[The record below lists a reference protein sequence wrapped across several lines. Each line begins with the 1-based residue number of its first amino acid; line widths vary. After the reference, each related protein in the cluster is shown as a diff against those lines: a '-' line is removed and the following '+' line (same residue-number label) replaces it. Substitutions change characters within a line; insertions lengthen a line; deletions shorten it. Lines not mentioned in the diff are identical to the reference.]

1 MTVAIALVAAM
12 LLGVGFVLQQRAA
25 SEAPKAFFLR
35 FALIAELLR
44 QRRWLAGLAIMIM
57 GQLASAYSVSHIDLS
72 LAEPLLSTNLLFAL
86 ALAVPMSGQRLRA
99 IEMAGAVILLGGVA
113 ALSVA
118 RTAAAP
124 AASFASPAGWLAAAV
139 IAGIAAAFVQAGR
152 VCSGQA
158 RATFTG
164 AAAGLVFGIS
174 DALTRQ
180 TVQIMDN
187 HGFGALLTT
196 WPGYSV
202 IGAGLTGLWLM
213 ESAFNAAQLHASLPA
228 ISAAEPAA
236 GIVLGVVVF
245 GDAIRTSPAMIAT
258 QIIGV
263 IALVLGVVLVARASV
278 LNDLRRKSTEALRR
292 GRRPSTAEWIAT
304 HSVRISH
311 TLRHRASQQENTP
324 NITNPAATKTSS
336 HGPSGV

>member
-1 MTVAIALVAAM
+1 MTVAIALIAAM
-12 LLGVGFVLQQRAA
+12 LLGVGFVLQQQAA
-25 SEAPKAFFLR
+25 SDAPKAFFLR
-35 FALIAELLR
+35 FALITELLK
-44 QRRWLAGLAIMIM
+44 QRRWLFGLAIMIM

-86 ALAVPMSGQRLRA
+86 ALAVPLSGQRLRA

-118 RTAAAP
+118 RIAVSP
-124 AASFASPAGWLAAAV
+124 GASFASPVGWLAAAV

-152 VCSGQA
+152 LCSGQA

-164 AAAGLVFGIS
+164 AAAGLVFGVS

-180 TVQIMDN
+180 TVQILDH
-187 HGFGALLTT
+187 HGLAALLRT

-202 IGAGLTGLWLM
+202 IGAGLVGLWLM
-213 ESAFNAAQLHASLPA
+213 ESAFNASELRASLPA

-245 GDAIRTSPAMIAT
+245 GDAIRTSTLMIAV
-258 QIIGV
+258 QITGV
-263 IALVLGVVLVARASV
+263 VALVLGVVLVARASV
-278 LNDLRRKSTEALRR
+278 LSDLRRKSTEALRR
-292 GRRPSTAEWIAT
+292 GGHPGTADWIAT
-304 HSVRISH
+304 HSVTMAQ
-311 TLRHRASQQENTP
+311 TLRHRASQQEKAP
-324 NITNPAATKTSS
+324 NMTKPTATKASS

>member
-25 SEAPKAFFLR
+25 GEAPKAFFLR

-44 QRRWLAGLAIMIM
+44 QRSWLAGLAIMIM

-86 ALAVPMSGQRLRA
+86 ALAVPLSGQRLRG
-99 IEMAGAVILLGGVA
+99 IEVAGAVILLGGVA

-118 RTAAAP
+118 RIATAP
-124 AASFASPAGWLAAAV
+124 AASFASPVGWLAAAA
-139 IAGIAAAFVQAGR
+139 IAGVAAAFVQAGR
-152 VCSGQA
+152 LCSGQA

-180 TVQIMDN
+180 TVQILDH
-187 HGFGALLTT
+187 HGLGALLTT

-202 IGAGLTGLWLM
+202 AGAGLVGLWLM
-213 ESAFNAAQLHASLPA
+213 ESAFNASELHASLPA

-245 GDAIRTSPAMIAT
+245 GDAIRTSPPMIAV

-292 GRRPSTAEWIAT
+292 GGRQGTADWITT
-304 HSVRISH
+304 HSVTVAH
-311 TLRHRASQQENTP
+311 TLRHRASQHEKAPKLTKP
-324 NITNPAATKTSS
+324 TATKTGSQ
-336 HGPSGV
+336 GPSGV

>member
-25 SEAPKAFFLR
+25 AEAPKAFFLR

-44 QRRWLAGLAIMIM
+44 QRRWLVGLGIMIT

-72 LAEPLLSTNLLFAL
+72 LAEPLLATNLLFAL
-86 ALAVPMSGQRLRA
+86 ALAVPLSGQRLRA

-118 RTAAAP
+118 RIATTAAA
-124 AASFASPAGWLAAAV
+124 SFSSPAGWLAAAV

-180 TVQIMDN
+180 TVQIMDS
-187 HGFGALLTT
+187 HGVGALLTT

-202 IGAGLTGLWLM
+202 AAAGLVGLWLM

-245 GDAIRTSPAMIAT
+245 GDAIRTSPVMIAT
-258 QIIGV
+258 QIAGV
-263 IALVLGVVLVARASV
+263 VALVLGVVLVARAPALS
-278 LNDLRRKSTEALRR
+278 DLRRVSGEVLRR
-292 GRRPSTAEWIAT
+292 GRPETADWIAT
-304 HSVRISH
+304 HSAAIAQ
-311 TLRHRASQQENTP
+311 TLRQRASQPEKAP
-324 NITNPAATKTSS
+324 NITSPAATKTSNQ
-336 HGPSGV
+336 GPSGV

>member
-25 SEAPKAFFLR
+25 GEAPNAFFLR

-44 QRRWLAGLAIMIM
+44 QRGWLAGLGIMIL

-72 LAEPLLSTNLLFAL
+72 LAEPLLATNLLFAL
-86 ALAVPMSGQRLRA
+86 ALAVPLSGQRLRP
-99 IEMAGAVILLGGVA
+99 IEVAGAVILLGGVA

-118 RTAAAP
+118 RIATSP
-124 AASFASPAGWLAAAV
+124 GASFASPVGWLAAAA

-152 VCSGQA
+152 LCSGQA

-180 TVQIMDN
+180 TVQILDN
-187 HGFGALLTT
+187 HGIRALLST
-196 WPGYSV
+196 WPGYCV
-202 IGAGLTGLWLM
+202 VAAGLVGLWLM
-213 ESAFNAAQLHASLPA
+213 ESAFNASELRASLPA

-245 GDAIRTSPAMIAT
+245 GDAIRTSPTMIAV
-258 QIIGV
+258 QIAGV
-263 IALVLGVVLVARASV
+263 IALVLGVVLVARAEV
-278 LNDLRRKSTEALRR
+278 LSDLQRKSTEVLRR
-292 GRRPSTAEWIAT
+292 GGHPGTAEWIET
-304 HSVRISH
+304 HSVKMAH
-311 TLRHRASQQENTP
+311 TSRHRASQQEKAP
-324 NITNPAATKTSS
+324 NITKPTATKTSS